1 MSTNKPTDKELNK
14 LIDDLAIDFRAMRT
28 TKAQLR
34 ETAKGQDDPA
44 GFLRDIANGQKERQ
58 GDDTPNAEVNE
69 ATNDGEETT
78 SDDDNAEENGE
89 VSEHVRSGDEL
100 ARQSEQ
106 VFCPACSDESKNQ
119 FVVCKAISS
128 PRRVLAFTIY
138 RCPNKG
144 CSFQKKVLRKTLAKA
159 FSKYREATQ
168 TPNVNARE

>member
-14 LIDDLAIDFRAMRT
+14 LIDDLAIDFRAMKT

-58 GDDTPNAEVNE
+58 GDDTPNEEGNE
-69 ATNDGEETT
+69 ATSDNDTKEAN
-78 SDDDNAEENGE
+78 SDEQNGE
-89 VSEHVRSGDEL
+89 VNEHVRSGDEL

-106 VFCPACSDESKNQ
+106 VFCPACSDESKNE
-119 FVVCKAISS
+119 FVLCKSVSS

-138 RCPNKG
+138 RCPTKG
-144 CSFQKKVLRKTLAKA
+144 CSFQKKVLRKTLAQA
-159 FSKYREATQ
+159 CRNYREATK